1 MSLNHAIDMDAIA
14 ATMMRMQKDAA
25 KIEAADP
32 DIVYEGSKV
41 TLPDDPRMTLRK
53 AREFLDR
60 KIEASEQVV
69 TVLEIID
76 GHPDDA
82 LVALWAAIREVY
94 GWGAS
99 KGVEGFF
106 GTTPPSLMSIRTGV
120 GPNDIVKVPDGDIE
134 LPNIDGDIGIDR
146 GTNPD
151 TNLPA
156 IRIRGSVKQRD
167 FAQIENLANV
177 TRRILATNSIY
188 KGKAISLHTDR
199 NGKLTARRSPTFM
212 DLSNVRVEDLV
223 LNPTEG
229 FMFERRM
236 LAPLQHL
243 DTFRKRELSRRL
255 TFLLAGSYG
264 VGKTMLA
271 RTMAKV
277 AQDNGW
283 TFINLPDVRGLQAAL
298 ALAKQYQP
306 AVVFAEDADFVLSS
320 RDADTNN
327 LTTMIDGLVGQDDEI
342 ITVLTSNKV
351 DDIDRAFLRSGR
363 TNDVVYIRPPEPAQV
378 ERLIRLYARDDL
390 AADSDLG
397 PVGKRLSG
405 FIPAAIM
412 DIVEGARSAVAH
424 LPDPAISPKDL
435 IYIADGK
442 RVQLELMQEDKAS
455 PSVGDR
461 LAAALA
467 ETIVDGIEA
476 FKAKKD
482 AEEDDDDCPTC

>member
-1 MSLNHAIDMDAIA
+1 MSTDTIDMNALA
-14 ATMMRMQKDAA
+14 ATMVKMQQDAS
-25 KIEAADP
+25 KVEAADP
-32 DIVYEGSKV
+32 DIIYEGSKV
-41 TLPDDPRMTLRK
+41 TLPDDPRMSLRK

-60 KIEASEQVV
+60 KIEASEQIVEV
-69 TVLEIID
+69 MEIID

-82 LVALWAAIREVY
+82 LVALWGAIRETY
-94 GWGAS
+94 GWAAS
-99 KGVEGFF
+99 KGTTGFF
-106 GTTPPSLMSIRTGV
+106 GPNPPTLVSIRTGV
-120 GPNDIVKVPDGDIE
+120 KENDVIKVPNGDID
-134 LPNIDGDIGIDR
+134 LPNVEGEISVDR
-146 GTNPD
+146 GTNPSTD
-151 TNLPA
+151 LPA

-167 FAQIENLANV
+167 FAQIENLARV
-177 TRRILATNSIY
+177 TRRILATRSIY
-188 KGKAISLHTDR
+188 KGKAISLHT
-199 NGKLTARRSPTFM
+199 KLGGLLHPQRSPTFM
-212 DLSNVRVEDLV
+212 DLTNVHVEDLV

-277 AQDNGW
+277 AQDNNW

-298 ALAKQYQP
+298 KLAKQYQP
-306 AVVFAEDADFVLSS
+306 AVVFAEDADFVLSN
-320 RDADTNN
+320 RDADSNS

-351 DDIDRAFLRSGR
+351 EDIDRAFLRSGR

-390 AADSDLG
+390 AKDVDLAD
-397 PVGKRLSG
+397 VGERLNG

-424 LPDPAISPKDL
+424 LPDPTISPEDL
-435 IYIADGK
+435 IFVADGK
-442 RVQLELMQEDKAS
+442 RVQLDLMNDEKPTKS
-455 PSVGDR
+455 LGDT

-467 ETIVDGIEA
+467 ETVAVGIKQVQSQMAAEDENCDG
-476 FKAKKD
+476 
-482 AEEDDDDCPTC
+482 CG